1 MHTLTA
7 RIDQQLYLQSQ
18 HAAKIQGITLSSYIR
33 LALQML
39 NAQAQKKRR
48 TQHLQQSSLK
58 VRAQSHAINAEFA
71 AFEDDF
77 ND

>member
-7 RIDQQLYLQSQ
+7 RIDNQLYLQSQ
-18 HAAKIQGITLSSYIR
+18 QAAKIQGIKLSCYVR

-39 NAQAQKKRR
+39 NAQEQKKLR
-48 TQHLQQSSLK
+48 THRLQQSSLK
-58 VRAQSHAINAEFA
+58 VRAQSQAINAEFA

>member
-18 HAAKIQGITLSSYIR
+18 HAAKIQGISLSCYIR
-33 LALQML
+33 LALRML
-39 NAQAQKKRR
+39 NAQEQKKLR
-48 TQHLQQSSLK
+48 TRHFQQSSLK
-58 VRAQSHAINAEFA
+58 VRGQSQAINAEFA

-77 ND
+77 NE